1 MSKEA
6 AGQGSA
12 ASPEVVK
19 MLVNV
24 RGSDT
29 VYGDVYLR
37 RARELLATVL
47 SPAQYGASRGIQ
59 GDIDA
64 AVKQIGVAMASQD
77 WGRVESLAARVGELR
92 QSAQEKAALSALGAA
107 VYDSDDVGIDPFSPG
122 FEFLLGVDRDLAAT
136 RDALVANLKALASAD
151 PALASFY
158 ESRRAFFGGLHLT
171 SRGAATAPG
180 SPSSS
185 AEIGQRASAEVQRL
199 ALEAAQ
205 RGDMSQL
212 RVCAQALSARQVK
225 AASAAA
231 GDSAYRCPVD
241 LAAPFS
247 DEVVKR
253 ARTLG
258 LAAARAEPP
267 PQGAPLY
274 DYLTTCFWQLNV
286 SDPETTREG
295 IMRAE
300 ALVDKSGLPPEV
312 SGPVK
317 DLVEQLLQNRFI
329 NSGGA
334 RHIPPFS
341 AEAVLVEDFPETQ
354 EAPATGE
361 LLSALGLTRRRAL
374 ARREIEGA
382 LLQHGATVLH
392 ERLLLDPIEFRL
404 VCIPHDLYMAVGRD
418 RGWGQQQQWTH
429 FDGFQVL
436 RNGHLR
442 ALAGGSARY
451 GGLSDLV
458 SIAVDDQR
466 EGVIA
471 RFAVIRR
478 ARQVARWR

>member
-1 MSKEA
+1 
-6 AGQGSA
+6 
-12 ASPEVVK
+12 
-19 MLVNV
+19 L
-24 RGSDT
+24 
-29 VYGDVYLR
+29 
-37 RARELLATVL
+37 
-47 SPAQYGASRGIQ
+47 RGIQ

-64 AVKQIGVAMASQD
+64 AVKQIGVAVASQD
-77 WGRVESLAARVGELR
+77 WERVESLAARVDELR
-92 QSAQEKAALSALGAA
+92 KSAQEKAALSALGAA
-107 VYDSDDVGIDPFSPG
+107 VYDTHDVSIDPFSPG
-122 FEFLLGVDRDLAAT
+122 FESLLGLDRDLAAT
-136 RDALVANLKALASAD
+136 RDALVANLKALATAD

-158 ESRRAFFGGLHLT
+158 ESQRAFFGGLHVT

-180 SPSSS
+180 SPSSG
-185 AEIGQRASAEVQRL
+185 AEIGQRASADIQRL

-205 RGDMSQL
+205 RGYMSQL
-212 RVCAQALSARQVK
+212 RVYAQALSARQVK

-231 GDSAYRCPVD
+231 GGSAYRCPVD
-241 LAAPFS
+241 LAVPFS
-247 DEVVKR
+247 DEVVER
-253 ARTLG
+253 AHTLG

-274 DYLTTCFWQLNV
+274 DYLTTCFWQFNI

-300 ALVDKSGLPPEV
+300 ALVDKSGLPREL

-317 DLVEQLLQNRFI
+317 DLVEQLLQNRLI

-334 RHIPPFS
+334 FHIPPFT
-341 AEAVLVEDFPETQ
+341 AEA
-354 EAPATGE
+354 
-361 LLSALGLTRRRAL
+361 
-374 ARREIEGA
+374 A
-382 LLQHGATVLH
+382 LLQHGATVLQ

-404 VCIPHDLYMAVGRD
+404 VCIPHDLYMIVGRD

-436 RNGHLR
+436 KNGHLR

>member
-6 AGQGSA
+6 AGQSSA
-12 ASPEVVK
+12 TTPEVVK

-47 SPAQYGASRGIQ
+47 SPAQYGALKGIQ

-64 AVKQIGVAMASQD
+64 AAKQIGVAMASQD

-180 SPSSS
+180 SPSSG
-185 AEIGQRASAEVQRL
+185 AEIQRL
-199 ALEAAQ
+199 AVEAAQ

-212 RVCAQALSARQVK
+212 RVYAQALSAHQVK

-231 GDSAYRCPVD
+231 GGSAYRCPVD
-241 LAAPFS
+241 LAAAFS

-274 DYLTTCFWQLNV
+274 DYLTTCFWQFNV

-329 NSGGA
+329 NSGGT

-341 AEAVLVEDFPETQ
+341 PETVLIEDFPETQ

-361 LLSALGLTRRRAL
+361 LLSALGLRRRRAL

-382 LLQHGATVLH
+382 LLQHGATVLQ
-392 ERLLLDPIEFRL
+392 ERLLLDPMEFRL
-404 VCIPHDLYMAVGRD
+404 VCIPHDLYMMLGRD

-478 ARQVARWR
+478 ARQVARWS